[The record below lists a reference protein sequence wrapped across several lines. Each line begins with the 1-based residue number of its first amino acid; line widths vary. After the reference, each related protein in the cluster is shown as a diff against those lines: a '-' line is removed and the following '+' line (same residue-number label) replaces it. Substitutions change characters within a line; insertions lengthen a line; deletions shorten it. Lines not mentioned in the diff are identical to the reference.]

1 MPPEILTK
9 ASEIKEVQW
18 TVAFGNHGN
27 LGYSQSIPMYNKG
40 SEKSC
45 GWGGAII
52 LWERM

>member
-9 ASEIKEVQW
+9 VSEIKEVQW

-27 LGYSQSIPMYNKG
+27 LGYSQSLRIYNKG

-52 LWERM
+52 LWGRI